1 MSMFVSVPLSM
12 NLISAVAGIYG
23 YFLFVLMILLCLWLW
38 RKMKKKRDEELRK
51 IWIRTCIST
60 VFFSVFFC
68 AINVFTSLPIE
79 YQTENKDVFMKATVS
94 LLLFSFIFYFVL
106 QWYFI
111 GRNKL
116 KIDGIKYWLDRTSRT
131 ASVLPNKYSGDIV
144 IPSSIVTLKDGAT
157 YLVTDFDKNAFVD
170 CGELTSVTIP
180 DGVTCICNS
189 AFLDCKALKSVTI
202 SKSVTDIGYDP
213 FLNCINL
220 TTIKVANGNPKYDSR
235 DNCNAIIETATN
247 TLVFGCK
254 NTTIPKSVT
263 CIEGAAFESCRGLT
277 TITIPESVT
286 SIGEYGFAD
295 CENLRDVVCLAE
307 QVPTT
312 PNEAFEDTPISQAT
326 LHVPAAS
333 IEAYRAAKP
342 WSLFEN
348 IVPIK

>member
-1 MSMFVSVPLSM
+1 MFVSLPLSID
-12 NLISAVAGIYG
+12 LISAATGIYG
-23 YFLFVLMILLCLWLW
+23 LLVLMILLCLWLW
-38 RKMKKKRDEELRK
+38 RKMKKTKNEGLREL
-51 IWIRTCIST
+51 WIRIVVLTAFWSIIS
-60 VFFSVFFC
+60 C
-68 AINVFTSLPIE
+68 ALEFEVLFMS
-79 YQTENKDVFMKATVS
+79 DVFKEAMLII
-94 LLLFSFIFYFVL
+94 LLSSFIFYFVL
-106 QWYFI
+106 KWYFI

-116 KIDGIKYWLDRTSRT
+116 KIDGIMYWLDRTSRT

-170 CGELTSVTIP
+170 CGELTSVTTP
-180 DGVTCICNS
+180 EGVTSICNS

-235 DNCNAIIETATN
+235 NNCNAIIETATN

-263 CIEGAAFESCRGLT
+263 CIEEAAFESCKGLT
-277 TITIPESVT
+277 TITIPENVT
-286 SIGEYGFAD
+286 SVGEYSFAD

-333 IEAYRAAKP
+333 IERYKREAP
-342 WSLFEN
+342 WRYFKSIVGVEWEN
-348 IVPIK
+348 KGMK